1 MTRDVE
7 SVEPQTNR
15 LLRSTVNRRVSLLLI
30 DASVEAEK
38 AVIAWNI
45 NIEEQLFHWVSNQ
58 LNEVINML
66 NELQSQRDLTLQL
79 NEHWLLVQED
89 HKKRAKQLEVAFDK
103 NDELEKKIHQ
113 LQGERLNF
121 RAKQRQADR
130 SMPRQETQPVEHW
143 VNQKEISSISEVDQR
158 FRSSRESF
166 TLFDNGNDHHKF
178 VKLSN
183 SLIFIETDDSIWE
196 TWNIKI
202 ADKLDVNANHY
213 STEKIRI
220 VYVIFRLEDDAD
232 QQIYAKHRVDAFSFY
247 QSLSELLKHLKE
259 IYEDQNL
266 IRKCRCKYV
275 ALKQLNKSFSS
286 FYSEFTRIFS
296 FLNYD
301 DIILMNNIQNKINN
315 HLQNA
320 LSVCLIE
327 FSSLDKL
334 KIFLQDVNNK
344 QQVNYQLRD
353 EQWTVKSI
361 AASKKRF
368 VSSSTSASV
377 STTSYVRL
385 ATFFTLESEWSRMS
399 IICFNCK
406 VSNHLSKNCSQLKTS
421 TSTSRAF
428 IPCLNEIVMSKE
440 EKKLFTEKSKNEAK
454 N

>member
-1 MTRDVE
+1 MTCNIE
-7 SVEPQTNR
+7 SVEFQTTR

-45 NIEEQLFHWVSNQ
+45 HIEEQLFHWVSNQ
-58 LNEVINML
+58 FNEVINML
-66 NELQSQRDLTLQL
+66 NELRSQRNLTLQL
-79 NEHWLLVQED
+79 NEHWLLIQDD
-89 HKKRAKQLEVAFDK
+89 HKKRAKQLKVTFDK
-103 NDELEKKIHQ
+103 NDELEKKISQ
-113 LQGERLNF
+113 LQDEQLNF

-130 SMPRQETQPVEHW
+130 FMPRQETQSVEHQ
-143 VNQKEISSISEVDQR
+143 VNQKETSSISEVDQR
-158 FRSSRESF
+158 SRSSRESF
-166 TLFDNGNDHHKF
+166 TLFDNENDHHKF
-178 VKLSN
+178 IKLSN
-183 SLIFIETDDSIWE
+183 SLIFIKTDDSIWK

-232 QQIYAKHRVDAFSFY
+232 QQIYAKHYVDTLSFY

-266 IRKCRCKYV
+266 IRKCHCKYV

-286 FYSEFTRIFS
+286 FYLKFTRIFS

-301 DIILMNNIQNKINN
+301 DITLMNDIQNKINN
-315 HLQNA
+315 RLQNA

-361 AASKKRF
+361 VASKKRF
-368 VSSSTSASV
+368 VSSSTSV
-377 STTSYVRL
+377 STASYVRL
-385 ATFFTLESEWSRMS
+385 ATFFILEPEWSRMS

-406 VSNHLSKNCSQLKTS
+406 VSSHLSKNWSQLKTS
-421 TSTSRAF
+421 TSTFRAF
-428 IPCLNEIVMSKE
+428 ISCLNEIVMSKE

>member
-1 MTRDVE
+1 MTRNVE
-7 SVEPQTNR
+7 SVESWTNH

-58 LNEVINML
+58 LNKVINML
-66 NELQSQRDLTLQL
+66 NKLWSQRDLTLQL
-79 NEHWLLVQED
+79 NEHWLLVQEN

-103 NDELEKKIHQ
+103 NDKLEKKIHQ
-113 LQGERLNF
+113 LQDERLNF

-130 SMPRQETQPVEHW
+130 FMSRQETQSVEHW
-143 VNQKEISSISEVDQR
+143 VNQKEISSTSEVNQR

-166 TLFDNGNDHHKF
+166 TLFDNENDYHKF
-178 VKLSN
+178 IKLSN

-232 QQIYAKHRVDAFSFY
+232 QQIYAKRRVDAFSFY

-266 IRKCRCKYV
+266 IWKCRCKYV
-275 ALKQLNKSFSS
+275 ALKQLNKFFSF

-301 DIILMNNIQNKINN
+301 DITLMNDIQNKINN
-315 HLQNA
+315 HLQNV

-344 QQVNYQLRD
+344 QRVNYQLRD
-353 EQWTVKSI
+353 EQRTVKSI

-368 VSSSTSASV
+368 VSSLTLASV
-377 STTSYVRL
+377 STTSYVQL
-385 ATFFTLESEWSRMS
+385 TTFFTFESEWSRMS

-406 VSNHLSKNCSQLKTS
+406 VSNYLSKNCSQLKTS
-421 TSTSRAF
+421 TLTSRAF
-428 IPCLNEIVMSKE
+428 TSRLNEIIMLKE
-440 EKKLFTEKSKNEAK
+440 EKKLFTEKSKNETK

>member
-1 MTRDVE
+1 
-7 SVEPQTNR
+7 
-15 LLRSTVNRRVSLLLI
+15 
-30 DASVEAEK
+30 
-38 AVIAWNI
+38 
-45 NIEEQLFHWVSNQ
+45 
-58 LNEVINML
+58 ML
-66 NELQSQRDLTLQL
+66 NELRSQRNLTLQL
-79 NEHWLLVQED
+79 NEHWLLVQDD

-103 NDELEKKIHQ
+103 NDELKKKINQ

-130 SMPRQETQPVEHW
+130 SMPRQDTQSAEQRA
-143 VNQKEISSISEVDQR
+143 NQKEASIRRSEVE
-158 FRSSRESF
+158 RSSTFEARSQRESS
-166 TLFDNGNDHHKF
+166 TLSDNENENDHHKF
-178 VKLSN
+178 VKLPN
-183 SLIFIETDDSIWE
+183 SLIFIETDDSTWE

-232 QQIYAKHRVDAFSFY
+232 QQIYAKRRVDALSLY

-266 IRKCRCKYV
+266 IRKCRREYV
-275 ALKQLNKSFSS
+275 ALKQLNKLFSS

-301 DIILMNNIQNKINN
+301 NVTLMNDIQNKINN
-315 HLQNA
+315 RLQNA

-327 FSSLDKL
+327 FSLLDKL

-344 QQVNYQLRD
+344 QRVNYQLRD
-353 EQWTVKSI
+353 EQRTVKSI
-361 AASKKRF
+361 AASKKCF
-368 VSSSTSASV
+368 VSSSTSASIL
-377 STTSYVRL
+377 TTSYVRL
-385 ATFFTLESEWSRMS
+385 AIFFILESEWSRMS

-406 VSNHLSKNCSQLKTS
+406 VSSHLWKNCSHLKAS

-428 IPCLNEIVMSKE
+428 TSRLNEIIMSKE

>member
-1 MTRDVE
+1 
-7 SVEPQTNR
+7 
-15 LLRSTVNRRVSLLLI
+15 L
-30 DASVEAEK
+30 A
-38 AVIAWNI
+38 
-45 NIEEQLFHWVSNQ
+45 
-58 LNEVINML
+58 
-66 NELQSQRDLTLQL
+66 LQL
-79 NEHWLLVQED
+79 NEHWLLVQDD

-103 NDELEKKIHQ
+103 NDELEKKINQ

-121 RAKQRQADR
+121 RAEQRQADR
-130 SMPRQETQPVEHW
+130 PMPRQDTQPAEQR
-143 VNQKEISSISEVDQR
+143 VNQEEA
-158 FRSSRESF
+158 RSQRESS
-166 TLFDNGNDHHKF
+166 TLSDNENDHHKF

-183 SLIFIETDDSIWE
+183 SPIFIETDDSTWK

-213 STEKIRI
+213 PTEKIRI
-220 VYVIFRLEDDAD
+220 AYVIFRLEDDAD
-232 QQIYAKHRVDAFSFY
+232 QQTYAKRRVDASSPY

-266 IRKCRCKYV
+266 IRKCRREYV
-275 ALKQLNKSFSS
+275 ALKQLNKPFSS

-301 DIILMNNIQNKINN
+301 DTILMNDIQNKINN
-315 HLQNA
+315 RLQNA

-344 QQVNYQLRD
+344 QRVNYQLCD
-353 EQWTVKSI
+353 EQRTVKSI
-361 AASKKRF
+361 AASEKRF
-368 VSSSTSASV
+368 VSSSTSASA

-385 ATFFTLESEWSRMS
+385 ATFSTLEPERSRMS
-399 IICFNCK
+399 ITCFNCK
-406 VSNHLSKNCSQLKTS
+406 ASSHLSKNCSQLKTS
-421 TSTSRAF
+421 TSTSCAF
-428 IPCLNEIVMSKE
+428 TSRLNEIVMSKE

>member
-7 SVEPQTNR
+7 SVESRTTR
-15 LLRSTVNRRVSLLLI
+15 LLRSTVSRRVSLLLI
-30 DASVEAEK
+30 NASVEAEK

-66 NELQSQRDLTLQL
+66 NELRSQRDLTLQL

-130 SMPRQETQPVEHW
+130 PMPRQETQPVEHR
-143 VNQKEISSISEVDQR
+143 VNQKETSSISEVDQR
-158 FRSSRESF
+158 PRSSRESF

-183 SLIFIETDDSIWE
+183 SLIFIETDDSTWE

-213 STEKIRI
+213 PTEKIRI
-220 VYVIFRLEDDAD
+220 AYVIFRLEGDAD
-232 QQIYAKHRVDAFSFY
+232 QQIYAKRRVDAFSFY

-259 IYEDQNL
+259 IYEDQNQ
-266 IRKCRCKYV
+266 IWKCRCEYV
-275 ALKQLNKSFSS
+275 ALKQLNKLFSF

-301 DIILMNNIQNKINN
+301 DITLMNDIQNKINN
-315 HLQNA
+315 RLQNA

-344 QQVNYQLRD
+344 QRVNYQLRD

-421 TSTSRAF
+421 TSTSCAF
-428 IPCLNEIVMSKE
+428 IPRLNEVVMSKE
-440 EKKLFTEKSKNEAK
+440 EKKLFTEKSKNETK

>member
-1 MTRDVE
+1 MTCNVE
-7 SVEPQTNR
+7 SVESWTNH
-15 LLRSTVNRRVSLLLI
+15 LLRSIVNRRISLLLI

-38 AVIAWNI
+38 AVITWNI
-45 NIEEQLFHWVSNQ
+45 NIEEQLSHWVSNQ
-58 LNEVINML
+58 FSKVINML
-66 NELQSQRDLTLQL
+66 NELRSQRNLTLQL

-103 NDELEKKIHQ
+103 NDELEKKINQ
-113 LQGERLNF
+113 LQDEWLNF

-130 SMPRQETQPVEHW
+130 SMSCQDTQSAEQR
-143 VNQKEISSISEVDQR
+143 VNQKEAHSQ
-158 FRSSRESF
+158 RESS
-166 TLFDNGNDHHKF
+166 TLSDNENDHHKF
-178 VKLSN
+178 IKLSN

-202 ADKLDVNANHY
+202 ADKLDVNVNHY

-232 QQIYAKHRVDAFSFY
+232 QQIYAKYHVDAFSFY

-275 ALKQLNKSFSS
+275 ILKQLNKLFSS

-301 DIILMNNIQNKINN
+301 DITLMNNIQNKINN

-353 EQWTVKSI
+353 EQRTVKSI

-368 VSSSTSASV
+368 VSSSTSASA
-377 STTSYVRL
+377 STTSYVQL
-385 ATFFTLESEWSRMS
+385 ATFFIFESEWSRMS

-406 VSNHLSKNCSQLKTS
+406 VLSHLSKNCSQLKTS
-421 TSTSRAF
+421 TSTSHAF
-428 IPCLNEIVMSKE
+428 ISRLNEIIMLKE
-440 EKKLFTEKSKNEAK
+440 EKKLFTEKSKNEIK

>member
-1 MTRDVE
+1 MTRDVK
-7 SVEPQTNR
+7 SVEFRTNH
-15 LLRSTVNRRVSLLLI
+15 LLRSIVNRRVSLLLI

-66 NELQSQRDLTLQL
+66 NELRSQRDLTLQL

-113 LQGERLNF
+113 LQDERLNF

-130 SMPRQETQPVEHW
+130 SMSRQETQSVEHQ

-166 TLFDNGNDHHKF
+166 TLFDNENNHHKF
-178 VKLSN
+178 VKLLN
-183 SLIFIETDDSIWE
+183 SLIFIETDDSIWK

-232 QQIYAKHRVDAFSFY
+232 QQIYAKHRVDAFSLY

-266 IRKCRCKYV
+266 IQKCRCKYV
-275 ALKQLNKSFSS
+275 ALKQLNKLFSS

-301 DIILMNNIQNKINN
+301 DIILMNDIQNKINN
-315 HLQNA
+315 RLQNA

-344 QQVNYQLRD
+344 QRVNYQLRD

-377 STTSYVRL
+377 STTSYVQL
-385 ATFFTLESEWSRMS
+385 ITFFILESEWSRMS

-421 TSTSRAF
+421 TSTSHAF
-428 IPCLNEIVMSKE
+428 ISRLNEIIMSKE
-440 EKKLFTEKSKNEAK
+440 EKKLFTEKSKNETK